1 MPYKDGKRYR
11 DYMREYMK
19 RQRSFQAQT
28 KRQMQA
34 DVKSMENLRK
44 NFPTAYELLF
54 GKQKRKTK

>member
-1 MPYKDGKRYR
+1 MPYKDEKRYR

-19 RQRSFQAQT
+19 RQRSIQAQT

-34 DVKSMENLRK
+34 DIRSMERLCK

-54 GKQKRKTK
+54 GKKRKTK